1 MRVRLVALVGAA
13 ALVLAGCAGGG
24 TPEVTP
30 SQETTAAEVEVT
42 DEPSEEPAE
51 TEEPPA
57 PSVGTREAPLK
68 IGEARKLADVSAWT
82 VMLNSSNPDGATAIA
97 AVDEYAPRPAEGEA
111 FLIGSFS
118 VTVEAAAIAQQGYDL
133 ANEGADPW
141 QSLFFEYVAA
151 DGTSY
156 DGASGSMCY
165 TPTMLYNAGT
175 LYQDGATATGD
186 ICVALPADKIPGGLW
201 RVANSQNDNLWITAE

>member
-1 MRVRLVALVGAA
+1 MRVRLVALVGVV

-30 SQETTAAEVEVT
+30 SQETTTTAEAEAPE
-42 DEPSEEPAE
+42 EPSEEPAE
-51 TEEPPA
+51 TEEPA
-57 PSVGTREAPLK
+57 PSVGTREMPMK
-68 IGEARKLADVSAWT
+68 VGEARKLADVSAWT
-82 VMLNSSNPDGATAIA
+82 IMLNGSNPDGATAIA

-111 FLIGSFS
+111 FLIGNFS
-118 VTVEAAAIAQQGYDL
+118 VTVEAAAIAQQGFDL

-156 DGASGSMCY
+156 NGASGSMCY
-165 TPTMLYNAGT
+165 TPTMLHSAGT

-186 ICVALPADKIPGGLW
+186 VCIALPTDKIPGGLW
-201 RVANSQNDNLWITAE
+201 RVSNQQNDNLWISVE